1 MQIKIPVIFGF
12 LALPLLIGGLPT
24 WVLKSEVLIVLTSA
38 LVYGF
43 SAFVPRLPAWATC
56 QEVRGVTLVALGCVC
71 LFVPT
76 QFILSAL
83 LVGFGARLVMSGG
96 RRIGP
101 PSNVIA
107 IRQQPGEIVIRETTP
122 MEKVR

>member
-1 MQIKIPVIFGF
+1 MKIRFAVIFGL
-12 LALPLLIGGLPT
+12 LALPLLMGELPA
-24 WVLKSEVLIVLTSA
+24 WLLKGEVLIVLTAA

-43 SAFVPRLPAWATC
+43 SAFAPRLPAWATC
-56 QEVRGVTLVALGCVC
+56 QEVRGVSLVALGCIC

-83 LVGFGARLVMSGG
+83 LVGVGARLVMNSGK
-96 RRIGP
+96 P
-101 PSNVIA
+101 PDPSA
-107 IRQQPGEIVIRETTP
+107 STALRQKPGDIVIRQSTP